1 MKLATEQHAEI
12 ANTFMP
18 PIITCLKVLDVLCNE
33 NVTADVPNDIVD
45 DIEKVRD
52 ALGATPSASR
62 NSDSSILSRCKTS
75 LRVTGLDG
83 HSTRTVTPTGIA

>member
-52 ALGATPSASR
+52 ALGATPLAPR
-62 NSDSSILSRCKTS
+62 VILTLPFLAGAKRPCE
-75 LRVTGLDG
+75 
-83 HSTRTVTPTGIA
+83 